1 MELCVA
7 GYGYW
12 HCCCCCCFFYAV
24 CFVRQIIFYFF
35 RISFQHLFENQFVCK
50 WVSLSVCVVDA
61 WCWYCGL
68 CYLRKKKKNNNFKT
82 GTTLWFS
89 FKWRS
94 DGNERQSEQYMHH
107 WSDDAF
113 PLNVLFIVRL
123 LSQISFSA
131 QIIVRAM
138 FIHSI
143 FCFGVCFSFYLFH
156 SFS

>member
-68 CYLRKKKKNNNFKT
+68 CYLRKKKKIIISKPVPH
-82 GTTLWFS
+82 
-89 FKWRS
+89 S
-94 DGNERQSEQYMHH
+94 DSHLNGDPMGMKDSQSNICITDLMT
-107 WSDDAF
+107 
-113 PLNVLFIVRL
+113 
-123 LSQISFSA
+123 
-131 QIIVRAM
+131 
-138 FIHSI
+138 
-143 FCFGVCFSFYLFH
+143 LFH
-156 SFS
+156 SMFFSLFDSYLKSHFQLKL